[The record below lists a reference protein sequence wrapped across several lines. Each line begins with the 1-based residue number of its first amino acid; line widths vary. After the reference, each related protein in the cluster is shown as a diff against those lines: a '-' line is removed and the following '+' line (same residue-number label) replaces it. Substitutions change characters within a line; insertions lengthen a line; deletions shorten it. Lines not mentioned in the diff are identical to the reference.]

1 MPVNDEELKRL
12 AALFSDRIE
21 EELKKH
27 RTALGFSEN
36 ETVILRRIIE
46 DYTARKQ
53 RLSRILDGIMGALGL
68 SFVLA
73 VLTGLG
79 YWLRNILRNGL

>member
-1 MPVNDEELKRL
+1 MAVDNQDLERL
-12 AALFSDRIE
+12 AKLFSKRVE
-21 EELKKH
+21 EELKTH
-27 RTALGFSEN
+27 RTALGFSED
-36 ETVILRRIIE
+36 EIVILRRIIE

-53 RLSRILDGIMGALGL
+53 RLSRILDGIMGALGI

-79 YWLRNILRNGL
+79 YYLRHIMRNGL